1 MNGTPEVVRV
11 AEFQITLDSEAETD
25 ALGRRLADASE
36 PGLVIGLVGGLGAG
50 KTRLVRATAIA
61 LGADP
66 QLINSPTFV
75 LIQSY
80 AASVPIYHF
89 DTYRLRD
96 ADEFADLGPEEYF
109 QPDTICFVEWS
120 DRVLESLP
128 EDLLRIELAVLA
140 PTRRS
145 AILTADGPR
154 AERVLA
160 RIMQEEDHETPSIP

>member
-1 MNGTPEVVRV
+1 M
-11 AEFQITLDSEAETD
+11 AEYQITLDSEAETD
-25 ALGRRLADASE
+25 ALGRRLAAAAE
-36 PGLVIGLVGGLGAG
+36 PGLVIGLVGDLGAG

-66 QLINSPTFV
+66 QVINSPTFV

-80 AASVPIYHF
+80 AARVPLYHF

-109 QPDTICFVEWS
+109 QSDGICFVEWS

-128 EDLLRIELAVLA
+128 EDLLRIELTVLA
-140 PTRRS
+140 PTRRA

-154 AERVLA
+154 AERVLGRLA
-160 RIMQEEDHETPSIP
+160 RAGDST